1 MTGQN
6 LEENLCPACGVPV
19 YPAEAQAAGKPLM
32 NDWDQIDLFKFVLK
46 I

>member
-19 YPAEAQAAGKPLM
+19 YPAEAQVAGKSS
-32 NDWDQIDLFKFVLK
+32 IIK
-46 I
+46 ITEILSKVA